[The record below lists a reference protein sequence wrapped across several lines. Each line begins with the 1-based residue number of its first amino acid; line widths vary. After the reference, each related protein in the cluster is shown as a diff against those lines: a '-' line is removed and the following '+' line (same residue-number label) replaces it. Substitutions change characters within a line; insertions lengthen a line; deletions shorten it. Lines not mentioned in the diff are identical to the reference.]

1 MCVAC
6 WGVSYVVNFHCCW
19 AWQICLYAEGLWSG
33 STEHVKCELQYA
45 MVGWN
50 KVATVF
56 KLLLGVNK
64 LMCVIIVQSLLCP

>member
-1 MCVAC
+1 MKS
-6 WGVSYVVNFHCCW
+6 WGFSRMRKQWIPGHFSLRLC
-19 AWQICLYAEGLWSG
+19 GLG
-33 STEHVKCELQYA
+33 TRLELQYA

-64 LMCVIIVQSLLCP
+64 LMCVIIVQSL